1 MWCRLYSS
9 LLPGYSAKPSRWP
22 NSHGLPAELCGEPG
36 GFWPQHKHWRQNQTR
51 PHPAAVAPVCRVR
64 CPGHCGGSHSPNHSN
79 SDAVV
84 PIPYLTPFSHT
95 PSTSS
100 ICDVHS
106 RTSLCL
112 QAPGLLKGSFLLK
125 TKLKCS
131 MLMVQSHMLQWHWWT
146 SHDLKPYLWAG
157 IFFFCS
163 ELRVKIIGVVS
174 HLDSKC
180 SFQLLRSSL
189 EFYFIVTA
197 LLLQYTFII
206 AVNYD
211 LAVLI
216 IRFTTALKLPR

>member
-100 ICDVHS
+100 IRDVHS

-125 TKLKCS
+125 NKTQVLYAYGPKSHVTMTLMNFTWLKAIPLS
-131 MLMVQSHMLQWHWWT
+131 WH
-146 SHDLKPYLWAG
+146 
-157 IFFFCS
+157 FFF
-163 ELRVKIIGVVS
+163 
-174 HLDSKC
+174 
-180 SFQLLRSSL
+180 LLRATSK
-189 EFYFIVTA
+189 
-197 LLLQYTFII
+197 
-206 AVNYD
+206 NYRSG
-211 LAVLI
+211 LS
-216 IRFTTALKLPR
+216 FGF